1 MAKSFCIKN
10 GNIYELS
17 ARGARKYYLYSF
29 MAILRRLICLCGTV
43 LCAFVITWYVYSN
56 CITPT
61 IGIDN
66 IVNFKLLDCI
76 TTGSLFATFGSAVI
90 AVFSLYTTKYLTR
103 FYDDVSILTQ
113 GLSQEE
119 SNSVPWK
126 RWAFIPR
133 ISRIKFSSNPKF
145 IGLSN
150 AILIFFLR
158 NKQVEFKLPT
168 TEADIEEFAVLNS
181 IIRMR
186 RIKKGY
192 FQALEEN
199 SQIEEY
205 PVWNCVY
212 DLYKCALFYR
222 ACNLFVW
229 IGVCFVIYSII
240 FAFWYPELY
249 NYCSLFLG

>member
-17 ARGARKYYLYSF
+17 ARGARKYYLYSL
-29 MAILRRLICLCGTV
+29 MAILRRLFCLCVTV
-43 LCAFVITWYVYSN
+43 LCTFKITWYVYFNS
-56 CITPT
+56 ITPT

-66 IVNFKLLDCI
+66 TVAFKLSDCI

-90 AVFSLYTTKYLTR
+90 AVFSLYTTQHLTR
-103 FYDDVSILTQ
+103 FYDDVSILMQDLNQ
-113 GLSQEE
+113 GEN
-119 SNSVPWK
+119 NSIPWK

-150 AILIFFLR
+150 AIIIFFFS
-158 NKQVEFKLPT
+158 NKQVELKLPT
-168 TEADIEEFAVLNS
+168 TEADIEEFSILSS
-181 IIRMR
+181 IICMKRLR
-186 RIKKGY
+186 KEY
-192 FQALEEN
+192 FRALEIN

-205 PVWNCVY
+205 PAWNCVY

-222 ACNLFVW
+222 TSNLCVW
-229 IGVCFVIYSII
+229 IGVCFVIQSII

-249 NYCSLFLG
+249 NYFSC